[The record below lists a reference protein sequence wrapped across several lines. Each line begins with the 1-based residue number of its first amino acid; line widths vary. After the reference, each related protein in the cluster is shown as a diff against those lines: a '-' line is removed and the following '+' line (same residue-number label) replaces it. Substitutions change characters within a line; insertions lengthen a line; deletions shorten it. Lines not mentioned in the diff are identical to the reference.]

1 MGAAYSQWLKAREG
15 SWSAAEISL
24 ERQLHELLLCAG
36 PGPINH
42 SSLMRDHS
50 TGPAPE
56 GMMAIERTA
65 RLASEQANT
74 ELRQRNS
81 ALLPLDEALPWC
93 GAPLTSHCVRGR
105 RTLAAAS
112 TWLKAREG
120 SWSAAEISLAAAS
133 TWLKAREGSWSA
145 AEISLER
152 RLHELLLCA
161 GPGPVNH
168 SSFDERSLNW
178 TCPRRDDGH

>member
-120 SWSAAEISLAAAS
+120 SWSAAEISL
-133 TWLKAREGSWSA
+133 
-145 AEISLER
+145 ER

-161 GPGPVNH
+161 GPGLVNH

>member
-93 GAPLTSHCVRGR
+93 GATAHFTLCTRTAYTGRCQYVAESQRRQLERGR
-105 RTLAAAS
+105 DQLGA
-112 TWLKAREG
+112 
-120 SWSAAEISLAAAS
+120 
-133 TWLKAREGSWSA
+133 
-145 AEISLER
+145 
-152 RLHELLLCA
+152 
-161 GPGPVNH
+161 PVA
-168 SSFDERSLNW
+168 
-178 TCPRRDDGH
+178 